1 MKDDASLM
9 TIYRTTIDGNWK
21 QTVCKAKLMSG
32 ALTGNESTR
41 ITRLLQRRLG
51 ISYGAAK
58 QMAVS
63 LFPGK
68 YAAS

>member
-1 MKDDASLM
+1 MKNDASVM
-9 TIYRTTIDGNWK
+9 TLYRTTSDGNWK

-51 ISYGAAK
+51 ISHGAAR
-58 QMAVS
+58 QLAVS
-63 LFPGK
+63 LFSGK
-68 YAAS
+68 HAAS